1 MITANKSIWK
11 DRKFLRQY
19 YENISFDGQRGTS
32 QDRTAHMQKKGS
44 AGFAK
49 DAQAGQ
55 NLGPLRGNA
64 HIEWRAKYAHDAST
78 KARKDNKLSLSFE
91 TVPEL
96 VVVAS
101 SELKDGKAW
110 NIDHPKYG
118 DMSRPQDDN

>member
-11 DRKFLRQY
+11 DRKFLCQY

-32 QDRTAHMQKKGS
+32 QDHTAHTQKQRS
-44 AGFAK
+44 AGFSVH
-49 DAQAGQ
+49 AQAGQ
-55 NLGPLRGNA
+55 NLGLIRGNA
-64 HIEWRAKYAHDAST
+64 HIEGGAKYAHDAST

-91 TVPEL
+91 TVPKL
-96 VVVAS
+96 IVVAS